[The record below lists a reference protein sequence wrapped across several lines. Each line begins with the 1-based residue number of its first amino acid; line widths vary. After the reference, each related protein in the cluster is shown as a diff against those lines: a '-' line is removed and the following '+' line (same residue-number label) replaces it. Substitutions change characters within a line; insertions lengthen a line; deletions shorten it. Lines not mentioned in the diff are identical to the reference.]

1 MGKRD
6 AVCCHP
12 GRKQGVVFLVPFKIM
27 IVFVCSVLGPA
38 CKACVEARQ
47 LYAGSGIKLRPKQT
61 HLGGGGL
68 GLAAPILC
76 T

>member
-12 GRKQGVVFLVPFKIM
+12 GRKQGVVFLAPFKIM

-47 LYAGSGIKLRPKQT
+47 LYVGSGIKLRP
-61 HLGGGGL
+61 
-68 GLAAPILC
+68 
-76 T
+76 